1 MKLSWHCCVEQ
12 PQSGYCSC
20 TLDIISCHV
29 SLSMPQC
36 NIFKTFETLTRTHEI
51 DRWGTRVSKRTS
63 RVCTAWTRPSGP
75 RGKMGTRNA
84 WRLPELCIR
93 KQVCDRQAL
102 CDSWCKMQ
110 DLCDKTLSAIM
121 PSDACF
127 TECIENE
134 GRTLV
139 S

>member
-1 MKLSWHCCVEQ
+1 
-12 PQSGYCSC
+12 
-20 TLDIISCHV
+20 
-29 SLSMPQC
+29 
-36 NIFKTFETLTRTHEI
+36 
-51 DRWGTRVSKRTS
+51 
-63 RVCTAWTRPSGP
+63 
-75 RGKMGTRNA
+75 MGTRNA

-110 DLCDKTLSAIM
+110 DLCDKKLRAIM
-121 PSDACF
+121 TSDACF

-134 GRTLV
+134 GRILV